1 MRVFLMPNTKNTEYT
16 VYATKNAAK
25 GWAAV
30 GSTPYKAVA
39 EEMAMVAEFRGNKT
53 KIEVTG

>member
-1 MRVFLMPNTKNTEYT
+1 METKNKTTEYT

-25 GWAAV
+25 GWAVV

-39 EEMAMVAEFRGNKT
+39 EEMAMVAQFRGAQT